1 MINTIGLDKVIKRLD
16 KLADELSN
24 YKILLEKLAEIGV
37 DVAQAKFTRAT
48 YDGTNDVKVHSEW
61 INDNTIQVIANGH
74 AVTFIEFGTG
84 VTYSEQ
90 HPLASEMGAIRGS
103 YGKGKGRRSSW
114 TYYGVKGTNGRFI
127 RSSDKGD
134 VYRTHGNPPARAMYL
149 ASKEIK
155 QKILD
160 ICKEVFK

>member
-1 MINTIGLDKVIKRLD
+1 MIKITGLDKAIKRLD
-16 KLADELSN
+16 NLANELSN
-24 YKILLEKLAEIGV
+24 YKIFLEKLAEIGIN
-37 DVAQAKFTRAT
+37 VAQAKFTSAT
-48 YDGTNDVKVHSEW
+48 YDGINDVKVHSEW
-61 INDNTIQVIANGH
+61 ISDSTIQVIAYGH

-84 VTYSEQ
+84 TIYTEQ

-114 TYYGVKGTNGRFI
+114 TYYGEKGTNGRFV

-134 VYRTHGNPPARAMYL
+134 VYRTQGNPPARAMYL